1 MSQPDATSA
10 RAGSNDRLTVVMA
23 GMIAGDPYQGGATW
37 AILQYL
43 LGLRRLGHEVYF
55 VEPVNREALQPD
67 GASLL
72 HSKNATYFRQVMNE
86 FDLTDRS
93 CLLLT
98 GTHRTFGI
106 SYEAMESLA
115 RRADVLINVAGMLT
129 DELLTE
135 PIPTRVYLD
144 LDPAF
149 IQLWHAVEGI
159 DMHFAGHTHF
169 VTVGLALGQPGC
181 SAPTCGM
188 TWITTLQ
195 PVVLER
201 WPVAT
206 RIVHDALTTVGN
218 WRGYGSVQRDGVLYG
233 QKAHSIRQ
241 FMSLPTRTRQKI
253 ALALAIH
260 PEERS
265 DLELL
270 FRNGWCLIDPTT
282 VASTPD
288 SYQAFIQG
296 SKAELGIAK
305 SGYVLSQC
313 GWFSDRSVCYLA
325 SGRPVIAQNTGFSRF
340 LPVGE
345 GLFAFQSE
353 KDLLECIDNMNG
365 AYARH
370 ARAARE
376 LAESHFDSDLV
387 LARLLRALGAT
398 A

>member
-169 VTVGLALGQPGC
+169 VTVGLALGQPGALAGCDADRSRC
-181 SAPTCGM
+181 SYYSGKLARVRLGSA
-188 TWITTLQ
+188 
-195 PVVLER
+195 R
-201 WPVAT
+201 R
-206 RIVHDALTTVGN
+206 RIVWTE
-218 WRGYGSVQRDGVLYG
+218 GSFDSSVYEPPDENSAEDR
-233 QKAHSIRQ
+233 
-241 FMSLPTRTRQKI
+241 TRTRY
-253 ALALAIH
+253 
-260 PEERS
+260 S
-265 DLELL
+265 
-270 FRNGWCLIDPTT
+270 
-282 VASTPD
+282 
-288 SYQAFIQG
+288 
-296 SKAELGIAK
+296 
-305 SGYVLSQC
+305 
-313 GWFSDRSVCYLA
+313 
-325 SGRPVIAQNTGFSRF
+325 SR
-340 LPVGE
+340 
-345 GLFAFQSE
+345 
-353 KDLLECIDNMNG
+353 
-365 AYARH
+365 
-370 ARAARE
+370 
-376 LAESHFDSDLV
+376 
-387 LARLLRALGAT
+387 RAL
-398 A
+398 